1 MIVSPKIMLEDAKE
15 KGYAVPAFNYYN
27 LDVLFAAL
35 EAAEEENAPVI
46 VQPYMAYF
54 PFQHYEVFSDAT
66 LRALRQT
73 NVSAAIHLDHCTD
86 YDMIMRAIRAGFTSV
101 MVDGSALSLEKNIA
115 LSKKV
120 VDVAKA
126 VGVYTEAEVGHI
138 YRVGVDENAE
148 DEEEIAAVADCV
160 QLVKETGVDSLA
172 AAVGTA
178 HGIYTKPPVINFERI
193 REIAAAVD
201 VPLVLHGGSGTPDEM
216 IQEAIRC
223 GISKINVGTEL
234 KHAWSHAMQKGL
246 DEGTIEPRVL
256 SAYAREQVKEVA
268 RKKLRL
274 FGTSGRNAGIEEKL
288 KAAGQLQ
295 AECC

>member
-1 MIVSPKIMLEDAKE
+1 
-15 KGYAVPAFNYYN
+15 
-27 LDVLFAAL
+27 
-35 EAAEEENAPVI
+35 
-46 VQPYMAYF
+46 
-54 PFQHYEVFSDAT
+54 
-66 LRALRQT
+66 
-73 NVSAAIHLDHCTD
+73 
-86 YDMIMRAIRAGFTSV
+86 
-101 MVDGSALSLEKNIA
+101 MVDGSTLSLDENIE
-115 LSKKV
+115 LSIKV
-120 VDVAKA
+120 VEVAKS

-148 DEEEIAAVADCV
+148 DEEEIAATEDCV
-160 QLVKETGVDSLA
+160 RLVEETGVDSLA

-234 KHAWSHAMQKGL
+234 KHAWSHAMHKGL
-246 DEGTIEPRVL
+246 NEGQVEPRIL

-268 RKKLRL
+268 KKKLRL
-274 FGTSGRNAGIEEKL
+274 FGTSGRNDAIVKKLTEAGT
-288 KAAGQLQ
+288 LQ
-295 AECC
+295 TEHF